1 MAALLLA
8 LNTSASM
15 DLLLAI
21 SWSPLMASLDN
32 LVLSLPDTSR
42 TTGLWWLGTRQGND
56 SPTFCQ

>member
-32 LVLSLPDTSR
+32 LVLSLPDTSQ
-42 TTGLWWLGTRQGND
+42 TAEVWWLATRQGIT
-56 SPTFCQ
+56 SPQFCQ